1 MANQVDVGRSWGRT
15 RSLAGIPV
23 ALSLVV
29 VGLAEGSHA
38 HDDEG
43 GDEGGH
49 APAACLI
56 CELPHNMGPVASSAT
71 PSVGELSLVQ
81 GPALRWRRLNVRAV
95 HLSPHRSRAPPLPIS
110 L

>member
-1 MANQVDVGRSWGRT
+1 MANQVNAGRFR
-15 RSLAGIPV
+15 RPMRLLAGALV

-29 VGLAEGSHA
+29 VGLSEGSHT
-38 HDDEG
+38 HED
-43 GDEGGH
+43 DEGGH

-56 CELPHNMGPVASSAT
+56 CELPHNMGPAPSTAT
-71 PSVGELSLVQ
+71 PSIGEFGLVQ
-81 GPALRWRRLNVRAV
+81 GPALRGRQLNVRAA